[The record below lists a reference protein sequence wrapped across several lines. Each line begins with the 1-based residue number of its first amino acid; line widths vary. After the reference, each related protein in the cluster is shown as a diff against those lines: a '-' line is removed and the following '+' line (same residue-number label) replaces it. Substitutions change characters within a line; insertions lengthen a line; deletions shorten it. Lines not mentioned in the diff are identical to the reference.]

1 MVIQHNIAAINSYRN
16 LSINQSALSKNLEK
30 LSSGYKINRA
40 GDDAAG
46 LAISETMR
54 SQING
59 LNQAVNNA
67 NDAVGLIQ
75 TAEGALTET
84 HSMLQR
90 MKTLTTQAA
99 NGTYTQT
106 ARDNIQAEINALNKE
121 IGRIAT
127 TTEFNGET
135 PLSPAANNKTTNLTF
150 FIGASPATANAMTV
164 AQQDMTQTALKI
176 NTISVKNTTLAFAAM
191 KSVEAAIEKV
201 SSYRATLGAAQNR
214 LEHTVNNL
222 KVTAENITSAESRIR
237 DTDMADE
244 ITAYTKN
251 NILLQAAQSMLSQ
264 SNAMPQ
270 GVLSML
276 Q

>member
-59 LNQAVNNA
+59 LNQAVHNA

-121 IGRIAT
+121 IGCIAT
-127 TTEFNGET
+127 TT
-135 PLSPAANNKTTNLTF
+135 
-150 FIGASPATANAMTV
+150 
-164 AQQDMTQTALKI
+164 
-176 NTISVKNTTLAFAAM
+176 
-191 KSVEAAIEKV
+191 
-201 SSYRATLGAAQNR
+201 
-214 LEHTVNNL
+214 
-222 KVTAENITSAESRIR
+222 
-237 DTDMADE
+237 
-244 ITAYTKN
+244 
-251 NILLQAAQSMLSQ
+251 
-264 SNAMPQ
+264 
-270 GVLSML
+270 
-276 Q
+276 